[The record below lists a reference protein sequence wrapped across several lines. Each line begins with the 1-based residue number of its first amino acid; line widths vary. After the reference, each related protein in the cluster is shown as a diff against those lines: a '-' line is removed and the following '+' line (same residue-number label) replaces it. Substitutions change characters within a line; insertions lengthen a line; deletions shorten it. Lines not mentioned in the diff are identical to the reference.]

1 MSRWRTTPPRRKGK
15 FDRDVTG
22 VPSRMECASPV
33 LREPRRLSRRSQFAH
48 SGSAAAPSLTVAVRL
63 TLPFVAEVAGSG
75 EMGVRSL
82 QMRHH
87 ADVEPDRSRT
97 PNEPQRAQRFGRSCR
112 RRLERLVGGGGQ
124 L

>member
-1 MSRWRTTPPRRKGK
+1 VIAAAQMHGMRK
-15 FDRDVTG
+15 
-22 VPSRMECASPV
+22 PV